1 MILYTKEMIG
11 DTYVKIVKLAI
22 EKTQEELVM
31 LKLISVENV
40 LT

>member
-11 DTYVKIVKLAI
+11 DTFVKIVKLVI
-22 EKTQEELVM
+22 EQTHGELVM